1 MKANRVE
8 TFKVIH
14 KLFAYT
20 KDIDTPEVLKL
31 YTTNPHQ
38 QTPQQR
44 LMARVKSISAGD
56 QIEAEKKSN
65 PINRKHTGRSASAI
79 LLCALLNGIS

>member
-31 YTTNPHQ
+31 YTTNPTNQ
-38 QTPQQR
+38 QTAQQR
-44 LMARVKSISAGD
+44 LMARVRSISIGD

-65 PINRKHTGRSASAI
+65 PINRKHTGRSA
-79 LLCALLNGIS
+79 